1 MNEATRR
8 AALSYARSCHEEELE
23 LLRSLARIPAPSH
36 HEGRRERFVRDWLR
50 DAGAENVHVDEA
62 GNVICSIGAED
73 HDEVAVFCAHTDV
86 VFPDTDELP
95 LTEEDGIMRAPGIGD
110 DTACLAGLM
119 LAARFLLQHPAK
131 LDLGIVIVA
140 NSCEEGLGNLEGT
153 KALIGRIGSRV
164 REFTSFDTYF
174 PRVVPRATGSYRY
187 RISCH
192 ARGGHSWT
200 DFGERNA
207 IADLCSI
214 IGDLYALDLPT
225 RERTTMNVGKIRGGT
240 TVNSIA
246 QDASALFE
254 FRSTSSDCL
263 DEMAGKL
270 REVIARHEEEGACVK
285 LEVIGVRPGNGDVDA
300 EELRSLTAR
309 SDDAVRTFLGTE
321 PRHVASSTDAN
332 VPLSLGI
339 PANTIGTVSGGGA
352 HTREEWIDEESLV
365 PGLAVTLSLLLA
377 HCKEME

>member
-1 MNEATRR
+1 
-8 AALSYARSCHEEELE
+8 
-23 LLRSLARIPAPSH
+23 
-36 HEGRRERFVRDWLR
+36 
-50 DAGAENVHVDEA
+50 
-62 GNVICSIGAED
+62 
-73 HDEVAVFCAHTDV
+73 
-86 VFPDTDELP
+86 
-95 LTEEDGIMRAPGIGD
+95 MRAPGIGD

-119 LAARFLLQHPAK
+119 LATRYLLQHPAK

-153 KALIGRIGSRV
+153 KALIGRIGSRE
-164 REFTSFDTYF
+164 REITSFDTYF

-200 DFGERNA
+200 DFGDRNA

-214 IGDLYALDLPT
+214 IGDLYALELPT

-254 FRSTSSDCL
+254 FRSTSGDCL

-270 REVIARHEEEGACVK
+270 RDVIARHEEEGASVR

-300 EELRSLTAR
+300 GELGSLTAR

>member
-1 MNEATRR
+1 MDDATRR
-8 AALSYARSCHEEELE
+8 TALSYAHRCHEEELE
-23 LLRSLARIPAPSH
+23 LLRTLARIPAPSR
-36 HEGRRERFVRDWLR
+36 HEGRRGRFVRDWLR
-50 DAGAENVHVDEA
+50 AAGADDAHIDEA
-62 GNVICSIGAED
+62 GNVICGIGTKD

-86 VFPDTDELP
+86 VFPDTEELP
-95 LTEEDGIMRAPGIGD
+95 LTEENGVMRAPGIGD

-119 LAARFLLQHPAK
+119 LAARYLLQHPAK
-131 LDLGIVIVA
+131 LDRGIVIVA
-140 NSCEEGLGNLEGT
+140 DSCEEGLGNLEGT
-153 KALIGRIGSRV
+153 KALIGRLGSRV

-214 IGDLYALDLPT
+214 IHDLYALELPT
-225 RERTTMNVGKIRGGT
+225 RERTTMNVGTIRGGT

-270 REVIARHEEEGACVK
+270 RAVIARHEEDGADVT

-300 EELRSLTAR
+300 EELGSLTAR

-321 PRHVASSTDAN
+321 PKHVASSTDAN

-352 HTREEWIDEESLV
+352 HTREEWIDESSLV
-365 PGLAVTLSLLLA
+365 PGLAVTLSLLLSHRIA
-377 HCKEME
+377 TR